1 MVYAMLS
8 IGVLGF
14 IVWSHHMYTV
24 GLDVDTRAYFT
35 AATMIIAVP
44 TGIKIFSW
52 LATLY
57 GGSIR
62 FTTPMLFALGFL
74 ALFTVGGLT
83 GVMLANASMDVAL
96 HDINLTISHTI
107 YPEVLISLSIMCSA
121 EQNKKMIKLP
131 NKLSKLDW
139 DPFLVGLIDGDGSI
153 QVNHWRRKL
162 LQFRLIIKLD
172 DKPLNFEM
180 LSTIAE
186 IYGGKTNKVNEKKTG
201 KSFVVWTVNDKK
213 IFKNTIIPLFKT
225 YKPLTTRI
233 QLQFKFL
240 LECMDNCTIEDYFNK
255 RSTKYS
261 DRSVIT
267 PSAEEFTANL
277 PDYFYHWLAGFIEAE
292 GSFSSRKVGNFSFSI
307 AQNFDY
313 HLIYAIRYFYGL
325 DHLKIFH
332 KTGKVSNLPIY
343 EFSVG
348 SISGVEKV
356 INHCQPLLQGHKYY
370 QLAIFV
376 NNSSYFLN
384 RRSEF
389 WQIENT
395 E

>member
-1 MVYAMLS
+1 
-8 IGVLGF
+8 
-14 IVWSHHMYTV
+14 MYTV

-74 ALFTVGGLT
+74 ALFTLGGLT

-96 HDINLTISHTI
+96 HDTHLTISHTNL
-107 YPEVLISLSIMCSA
+107 PDVLISLSIMCSI
-121 EQNKKMIKLP
+121 EQNKKLIKLP
-131 NKLSKLDW
+131 NKLLKSDW

-162 LQFRLIIKLD
+162 LQFRLVIKLD
-172 DKPLNFEM
+172 DKPFNFEM

-186 IYGGKTNKVNEKKTG
+186 IYGGKTNKVNDKKTK
-201 KSFVVWTVNDKK
+201 KSFVVWTVNNKK
-213 IFKNTIIPLFKT
+213 IFKSTIIPLLKT
-225 YKPLTTRI
+225 YKPLTTRV

-240 LECMDNCTIEDYFNK
+240 LECMENCTISRGRKATPVNCGGAGKARPETIEDYFNK
-255 RSTKYS
+255 RSTKYL
-261 DRSVIT
+261 DRYTIT
-267 PSAEEFTANL
+267 SPAEEFTANM
-277 PDYFYHWLAGFIEAE
+277 PDYFDSWLAGFIEAE
-292 GSFSSRKVGNFSFSI
+292 GCFSSRKAGNFSFSI
-307 AQNFDY
+307 AQNNDY
-313 HLIYAIRYFYGL
+313 HLIYAIRNFYGL
-325 DHLKIFH
+325 NHLKIFN

-348 SISGVEKV
+348 SILGVEKV

-376 NNSSYFLN
+376 NNSSYFSD

-389 WQIENT
+389 WK
-395 E
+395 